1 MNKSK
6 LPELDVRALNKI
18 SFIYS
23 FLFILQLIGSVIVLI
38 LYPEPLMF
46 VYCFFAMLIWYHLTV
61 VLSNVSE
68 MAQQMESIKEDL
80 HELKSSVRV
89 PYIPDSEL
97 ENYNAEVCEIGV
109 PYNISDSER
118 ENYNAEIGEIGIKT
132 PEVADFDTPET
143 KEDIEKWLKG
153 E

>member
-1 MNKSK
+1 M
-6 LPELDVRALNKI
+6 
-18 SFIYS
+18 
-23 FLFILQLIGSVIVLI
+23 LI
-38 LYPEPLMF
+38 LYPEPIIF
-46 VYCFFAMLIWYHLTV
+46 VYCFIGALILSHVTV

-97 ENYNAEVCEIGV
+97 ENYNAEICEIGV
-109 PYNISDSER
+109 PYISDLEL
-118 ENYNAEIGEIGIKT
+118 ENYNAEICEIGIKT

>member
-1 MNKSK
+1 MSKSK
-6 LPELDVRALNKI
+6 LPELDEKALKQI
-18 SFIYS
+18 SSIYS
-23 FLFILQLIGSVIVLI
+23 FLFFLQLIGSIILLI
-38 LYPEPLMF
+38 LYPEPIIF
-46 VYCFFAMLIWYHLTV
+46 VYCFIGALILSHVTV

-97 ENYNAEVCEIGV
+97 ENYNAEICEIGV
-109 PYNISDSER
+109 PYISDLEL
-118 ENYNAEIGEIGIKT
+118 ENYNAEICEIGIKT

>member
-1 MNKSK
+1 MSKSK
-6 LPELDVRALNKI
+6 LPELDEKALKQI
-18 SFIYS
+18 SSIYS
-23 FLFILQLIGSVIVLI
+23 FLFFLQLIGSIILLI
-38 LYPEPLMF
+38 LYPEPIIF
-46 VYCFFAMLIWYHLTV
+46 VYCFIGALILSHVTV

-97 ENYNAEVCEIGV
+97 ENYNAEICEIGV
-109 PYNISDSER
+109 PYISDSEL
-118 ENYNAEIGEIGIKT
+118 ENYNAEICEIGIKT

>member
-1 MNKSK
+1 MSKSK
-6 LPELDVRALNKI
+6 LPELDEKALKQI
-18 SFIYS
+18 SSIYS
-23 FLFILQLIGSVIVLI
+23 FLFFLQLIGSIILLI
-38 LYPEPLMF
+38 LYPEPIIF
-46 VYCFFAMLIWYHLTV
+46 VYCFIGALILSHVTV

-97 ENYNAEVCEIGV
+97 ENYNAEICEIGV
-109 PYNISDSER
+109 PYISDSEL
-118 ENYNAEIGEIGIKT
+118 ENYNTEICEIGIKT